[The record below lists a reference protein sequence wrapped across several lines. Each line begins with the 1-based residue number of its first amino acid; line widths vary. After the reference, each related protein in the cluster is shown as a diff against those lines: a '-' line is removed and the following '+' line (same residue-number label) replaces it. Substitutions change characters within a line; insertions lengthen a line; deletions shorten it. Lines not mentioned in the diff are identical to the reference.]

1 MWIVKK
7 VGLNIFKDCL
17 LVQNEFLS
25 NRISDNMTT
34 SQALWEAVFFIE
46 LVDASWEYLPISFR
60 LLGLFTVFS
69 LNLRTQRFFSHFKIS
84 SFPFLPIL
92 FIQ

>member
-60 LLGLFTVFS
+60 LLGLFTVFFPQLMNS
-69 LNLRTQRFFSHFKIS
+69 EVFFSF
-84 SFPFLPIL
+84 
-92 FIQ
+92 QN